1 MDTATRLLFLD
12 SLSLSFPI
20 HSPMPSLQG
29 LQAHHICIT
38 LQELIQNYID
48 DVVKMNVKKSQLPK
62 LVEAK
67 ALWVLYIWR

>member
-1 MDTATRLLFLD
+1 
-12 SLSLSFPI
+12 
-20 HSPMPSLQG
+20 MPSLQG
-29 LQAHHICIT
+29 LQAHHTRIT
-38 LQELIQNYID
+38 LQELLQNYID